1 MSSNQF
7 IPSGIVRRFWRR
19 FIRALSI
26 NTLQKRLLVPILL
39 TSLLLGLTTV
49 FNVMSIN
56 SIVDR
61 INETYQSNADL
72 YELSQLIARVEEH
85 TESYLSTRSST
96 SLENYYKQRD
106 DLTRAM
112 ELLDIRSVDSER
124 IILEKNIY
132 NMILSWLDE
141 TELAISAKRGRDVE
155 QYIAHFDE
163 ARVIFGYINEYIS
176 RLNTVQFR
184 QNYDNYHNMG
194 QVLNTVEVMD
204 LLIVSVV
211 LIANTIIILLA
222 TLRITRPVV
231 QLAHQ
236 AEEVAR
242 GNLDVEEIRP
252 GTSDELSVLTRSFHG
267 MVVSLRDYV
276 VRIRENTIKENFHQQ
291 QELTMLNYLQEA
303 KLKNLQAQIN
313 PHFLFNSLNAGA
325 QLAMME
331 GADKTTELIEN
342 IADFYRYNIK
352 IFDHDATLRQELEM
366 VSHYIYIQKVRFADR
381 FDFKQTIDDTCLEVR
396 MPSLILQPIVE
407 NAFAHGLRD
416 MESDGLIKIEVMQ
429 NGDNVLVCVTDNGS
443 GFDQVTI
450 DKLMSLPQES
460 INEQSNQQSDSVV
473 ERQGAGI
480 ALSNVISR
488 LRLFYRRDDVL
499 EIKSD
504 EEIGGARICLFI
516 PLDYDSSHVD
526 SGRKY

>member
-1 MSSNQF
+1 
-7 IPSGIVRRFWRR
+7 
-19 FIRALSI
+19 
-26 NTLQKRLLVPILL
+26 
-39 TSLLLGLTTV
+39 
-49 FNVMSIN
+49 
-56 SIVDR
+56 
-61 INETYQSNADL
+61 
-72 YELSQLIARVEEH
+72 
-85 TESYLSTRSST
+85 
-96 SLENYYKQRD
+96 
-106 DLTRAM
+106 
-112 ELLDIRSVDSER
+112 
-124 IILEKNIY
+124 
-132 NMILSWLDE
+132 
-141 TELAISAKRGRDVE
+141 
-155 QYIAHFDE
+155 
-163 ARVIFGYINEYIS
+163 
-176 RLNTVQFR
+176 
-184 QNYDNYHNMG
+184 
-194 QVLNTVEVMD
+194 
-204 LLIVSVV
+204 V